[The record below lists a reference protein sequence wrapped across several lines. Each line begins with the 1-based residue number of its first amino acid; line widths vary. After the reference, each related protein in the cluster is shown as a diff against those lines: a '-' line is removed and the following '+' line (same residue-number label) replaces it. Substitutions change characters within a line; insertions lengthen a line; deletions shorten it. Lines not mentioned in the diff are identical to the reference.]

1 MRNVLRPNK
10 RTCCEPEPN
19 VMKTNNGSIYRFT
32 IAAKRQA
39 ENTPDSIT
47 VESQAKKKKM
57 QTSTPITYRIQKC
70 SSGLD
75 SSDTLSLNSSLGAMS
90 ISTSAEKDN
99 KEEFKVEQ
107 ENLDEIQALN
117 LTPPKEETP
126 VMNAA
131 KTIVTGNHQL
141 ESWEMFRR
149 RCVSLPNTSESILIK
164 PGKLEDMNKSRS
176 LSDLFIVKCKEQS
189 IMLEQHPTTDSGLF
203 KGNDGRDIE
212 AKSVLSQE
220 ERDPAGLVPQAF
232 VDQEKVKD
240 MARAEGAQVD
250 ANTEDVV
257 QAEGIDQQQLR
268 DLVEFKME
276 NKLPGIFKRSVKWQ
290 RGIVQRQLRQE
301 VLTRT
306 PAVKRKEHSVLE
318 DDLNSHQGGTCS
330 DVRPRVMRRYTI
342 GEAPI
347 TPISGRQRRRKRCS
361 SVRDPKQQ
369 LLPGMLKKMASERK
383 LNGSDQE

>member
-1 MRNVLRPNK
+1 
-10 RTCCEPEPN
+10 
-19 VMKTNNGSIYRFT
+19 
-32 IAAKRQA
+32 
-39 ENTPDSIT
+39 
-47 VESQAKKKKM
+47 
-57 QTSTPITYRIQKC
+57 
-70 SSGLD
+70 
-75 SSDTLSLNSSLGAMS
+75 MS
-90 ISTSAEKDN
+90 ISTSAEMDS

-107 ENLDEIQALN
+107 ENLDDIQALH

-141 ESWEMFRR
+141 ESWETFRR
-149 RCVSLPNTSESILIK
+149 RCVSLPNTSKSILIK

-176 LSDLFIVKCKEQS
+176 LSDLFIVKSKEQS

-203 KGNDGRDIE
+203 NGNDEKHIE
-212 AKSVLSQE
+212 AQSIVSQE

-232 VDQEKVKD
+232 VGEEKEKD
-240 MARAEGAQVD
+240 MAHSEGARVD
-250 ANTEDVV
+250 TNTEDVV
-257 QAEGIDQQQLR
+257 QAEGIDQQQLK

-276 NKLPGIFKRSVKWQ
+276 NKLPGIFKRSVKWK

-306 PAVKRKEHSVLE
+306 PAVKRKEHSILE
-318 DDLNSHQGGTCS
+318 DDLNSQQGGTNFES
-330 DVRPRVMRRYTI
+330 RPRVMRRYTI
-342 GEAPI
+342 GEASI

-369 LLPGMLKKMASERK
+369 LLPGMLMKIASERK
-383 LNGSDQE
+383 LNGSGQD